1 MLKKFFIIV
10 VSIILMIGMC
20 GNVNAAELK
29 TSLKIVQKAS
39 ETKYLENNQGY
50 ISKTIVDSD
59 SDKGEVTVELKLSN
73 TKKDVEKNSTT
84 EIFLVVD
91 NSPSMDFVTS
101 TGETRK
107 ELVLDSA
114 TQLVTSIFN
123 SSSNVKIGLVDFH
136 GETRRFFW

>member
-1 MLKKFFIIV
+1 MVKKFFIIV

-20 GNVNAAELK
+20 GSVNAAELK
-29 TSLKIVQKAS
+29 TSLDVVTKAS
-39 ETKYLENNQGY
+39 ETKYLENDQGY

-59 SDKGEVTVELKLSN
+59 SDKGEATIELKVSN

>member
-1 MLKKFFIIV
+1 MVKKFFIIV

-20 GNVNAAELK
+20 GSVNAAELK
-29 TSLKIVQKAS
+29 TSLDIVTKAS
-39 ETKYLENNQGY
+39 ETKYLENNKGY